1 MLISNARPKNRKPP
15 ENSNKLSSL
24 SMYLISVEAEVILG
38 YKLHSKDCLTSASP
52 PSGPR
57 REGMNTAGVMNV
69 RVDLAA
75 SWLHY

>member
-1 MLISNARPKNRKPP
+1 
-15 ENSNKLSSL
+15 
-24 SMYLISVEAEVILG
+24 MYLMSVEAEVILG
-38 YKLHSKDCLTSASP
+38 YKLHSKNCLTSASP

-57 REGMNTAGVMNV
+57 REGMNAAGVMNV